1 MNVLGGI
8 IGPVAERVSEITKL
22 SKFCQRF
29 LRLTTNRFAAESHTS

>member
-1 MNVLGGI
+1 MNVLKRI
-8 IGPVAERVSEITKL
+8 IDTLAERVSKITKL